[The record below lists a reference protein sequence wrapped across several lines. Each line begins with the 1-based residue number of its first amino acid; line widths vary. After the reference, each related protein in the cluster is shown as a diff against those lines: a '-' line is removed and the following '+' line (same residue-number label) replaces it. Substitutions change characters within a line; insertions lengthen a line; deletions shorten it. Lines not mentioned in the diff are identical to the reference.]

1 MTHYESADTAELKD
15 RQAIERI
22 MELDPAGL
30 YNTVFEKDISMCGF
44 APTISVL
51 VACLDMGASEGKL
64 IDYTNSGKASGDYSR
79 VVAYAGIAI
88 V

>member
-1 MTHYESADTAELKD
+1 MTHYESADTAALKD
-15 RQAIERI
+15 RLAIERI
-22 MELDPAGL
+22 IEIDPSGL
-30 YNTVFEKDISMCGF
+30 YHTIFEKNISMCGF

-51 VACLDMGASEGKL
+51 VACFDMGASKGKL
-64 IDYTNSGKASGDYSR
+64 IDYTHSGKASGDYGQ